1 MKPPAMNP
9 PMKRM
14 TATTAAIAPP
24 ADLGLSGLFF
34 LFLLERILFA
44 AHVTGV
50 EEVDA
55 LLLVDDVVVLGG
67 AVLVVLGG
75 AVLLVLEESG

>member
-1 MKPPAMNP
+1 MNP

-24 ADLGLSGLFF
+24 AELELSGFFF
-34 LFLLERILFA
+34 LFLVERILFA
-44 AHVTGV
+44 ATVTGV

-55 LLLVDDVVVLGG
+55 LVLVDGVVVVLGG
-67 AVLVVLGG
+67 AG
-75 AVLLVLEESG
+75 LLVLEESG